1 MILIQIGPDWQIAQ
15 WIMGCVTSASFV
27 VLVNGSPSYFF
38 QAGRGLRQGCPL
50 SPLFFLLVVDSL
62 SRLIE
67 KAKLEGKLCGF
78 FVSKGFPITHLMF
91 VDDLFLLGSGNIEE
105 WSYMNLVVDLFCKA
119 SSLEININKFVFI
132 HINVDKTVLRAVNCW
147 WGVGLSSLDYA
158 FKYLGF
164 FLKATSYRI
173 LDWHWLLKKFD
184 LRINSW
190 INRWLSMGGRLV
202 LAKVVLQNLQVYWCT
217 LAKLPSAINQRIKQL
232 TANFLWRGER
242 SPIGFHLSSWNF
254 IAKPKAMGGWGLR
267 DVELFN
273 KYLAAKYL
281 WRVLFHQGIWSRL
294 MRKKYMKGVKV
305 TKWLRKEM
313 EGYSIA
319 SLLWRNLITASP
331 IIKGWLAWEVGSG
344 NQIHVGMDPFIG
356 GGSFY
361 KLSDPLLYRLHQTGH
376 YTLTHVKRS
385 YGRKWLTA
393 EDIHLQNREAEEWSG
408 FVAGLEWNAISLKD
422 SSDRIV

>member
-1 MILIQIGPDWQIAQ
+1 M
-15 WIMGCVTSASFV
+15 
-27 VLVNGSPSYFF
+27 
-38 QAGRGLRQGCPL
+38 
-50 SPLFFLLVVDSL
+50 
-62 SRLIE
+62 
-67 KAKLEGKLCGF
+67 
-78 FVSKGFPITHLMF
+78 
-91 VDDLFLLGSGNIEE
+91 
-105 WSYMNLVVDLFCKA
+105 
-119 SSLEININKFVFI
+119 
-132 HINVDKTVLRAVNCW
+132 
-147 WGVGLSSLDYA
+147 
-158 FKYLGF
+158 
-164 FLKATSYRI
+164 
-173 LDWHWLLKKFD
+173 
-184 LRINSW
+184 
-190 INRWLSMGGRLV
+190 

-281 WRVLFHQGIWSRL
+281 WRVLFHQGVWSRL

-376 YTLTHVKRS
+376 YTLAHVKRS

-408 FVAGLEWNAISLKD
+408 FVAGLEQNAISLKD
-422 SSDRIV
+422 SSDRIVWSWNARDRMVIVKEAYSTLMAQEESRVQSWWYTQIWKVKAPCKLICFMWLCLRNKTLTGDNYRRRGGIGPSVCLLCLHYEETIQHIFVTCEETQEIWRCVCNLFKLECTWNNPSLEVNMKRWFLSKPKATPVPFMVLWGIWLHRNNVIFKGIRQQPGEIIKKIHKVI